1 MISKNHT
8 INLYNILLTLS
19 RNKLFYQKILL
30 PDTFNTRINLMFF
43 HFSIFLKIYK
53 KKGEKFDQNIYDQLF
68 HYIENDLRELG
79 YGDVSVNK
87 KMKDLNKILYDILI
101 KIEKNGENDQFNINS
116 SLVLDYFKELE
127 NIKSDKY
134 MFFITYF
141 NNFYNFCFELSLK
154 NMLNN
159 AINFKY

>member
-1 MISKNHT
+1 
-8 INLYNILLTLS
+8 
-19 RNKLFYQKILL
+19 
-30 PDTFNTRINLMFF
+30 MFF

-53 KKGEKFDQNIYDQLF
+53 KKGEKFNQKIYDHLF

-101 KIEKNGENDQFNINS
+101 KIEKNVENDQFNINS
-116 SLVLDYFKELE
+116 SLVLEYFKELDNE
-127 NIKSDKY
+127 KSNKY
-134 MFFITYF
+134 MFFTSYF
-141 NNFYNFCFELSLK
+141 NSFYNFCFELSLK
-154 NMLNN
+154 NMLRN

>member
-1 MISKNHT
+1 
-8 INLYNILLTLS
+8 
-19 RNKLFYQKILL
+19 
-30 PDTFNTRINLMFF
+30 MFF
-43 HFSIFLKIYK
+43 HFSIFLKIFK
-53 KKGEKFDQNIYDQLF
+53 KKGERFNQKIYDELF

-101 KIEKNGENDQFNINS
+101 KIEKSDEKDQFNINS
-116 SLVLDYFKELE
+116 SLVLKYFKDLDDE
-127 NIKSDKY
+127 KSEKY
-134 MFFITYF
+134 MLFTSYF

-159 AINFKY
+159 AINFKN

>member
-1 MISKNHT
+1 MPSDKHT
-8 INLYNILLTLS
+8 VNLYNILLTLS

-30 PDTFNTRINLMFF
+30 PDTFNTRINLMFI

-53 KKGEKFDQNIYDQLF
+53 RKGEKFDQKTYDQLF
-68 HYIENDLRELG
+68 HSIENDLRELG

-101 KIEKNGENDQFNINS
+101 KIEKVDQIDRFTINS
-116 SLVLDYFKELE
+116 SLILEYFKELKNE
-127 NIKSDKY
+127 KSNNY
-134 MFFITYF
+134 MLFASYF
-141 NNFYNFCFELSLK
+141 SNFYNFCFELSLK

-159 AINFKY
+159 SINFKN

>member
-101 KIEKNGENDQFNINS
+101 KIEKSEENDQFNINS
-116 SLVLDYFKELE
+116 SLVLKYFKDLDDEKTE
-127 NIKSDKY
+127 KY
-134 MFFITYF
+134 MLFSSYF
-141 NNFYNFCFELSLK
+141 YYFYNFCFELSLK

>member
-1 MISKNHT
+1 M
-8 INLYNILLTLS
+8 Y
-19 RNKLFYQKILL
+19 
-30 PDTFNTRINLMFF
+30 
-43 HFSIFLKIYK
+43 HFI
-53 KKGEKFDQNIYDQLF
+53 
-68 HYIENDLRELG
+68 
-79 YGDVSVNK
+79 
-87 KMKDLNKILYDILI
+87 DILI
-101 KIEKNGENDQFNINS
+101 KIEKNVENDQFNINS

-134 MFFITYF
+134 MFFTTYF

>member
-1 MISKNHT
+1 
-8 INLYNILLTLS
+8 
-19 RNKLFYQKILL
+19 
-30 PDTFNTRINLMFF
+30 MFF

-101 KIEKNGENDQFNINS
+101 KIEKNVENDQFNINS

-134 MFFITYF
+134 MFFTTYF

>member
-1 MISKNHT
+1 M
-8 INLYNILLTLS
+8 YNILLTLS

-43 HFSIFLKIYK
+43 HFSIFLKIFK
-53 KKGEKFDQNIYDQLF
+53 KKGERFNQKIYDELF

-101 KIEKNGENDQFNINS
+101 KIEKSEENDQFNINS
-116 SLVLDYFKELE
+116 SLVLKYFKDLDDE
-127 NIKSDKY
+127 KSEKY
-134 MFFITYF
+134 MLFASYF

>member
-8 INLYNILLTLS
+8 VNLYNILLTLS

-30 PDTFNTRINLMFF
+30 PDTFNTRINLMFI

-53 KKGEKFDQNIYDQLF
+53 KKGKKFNQKAYDQLF
-68 HYIENDLRELG
+68 HFIENDLRELG

-101 KIEKNGENDQFNINS
+101 KIEKVDQADIFNINS
-116 SLVLDYFKELE
+116 SLVLEYFKELKNE
-127 NIKSDKY
+127 KSNNY
-134 MFFITYF
+134 MLFASYF
-141 NNFYNFCFELSLK
+141 SNFYDFCFEMSLE

-159 AINFKY
+159 SINFKN